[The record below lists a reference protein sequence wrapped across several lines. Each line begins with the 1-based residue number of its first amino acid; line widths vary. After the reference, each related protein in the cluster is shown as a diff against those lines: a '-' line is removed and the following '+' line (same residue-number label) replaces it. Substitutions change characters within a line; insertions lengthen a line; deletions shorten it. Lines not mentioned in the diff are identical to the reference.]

1 MGFGTMKDE
10 DSHSMLKEIR
20 EQPQAIART
29 LERCKP
35 DALKLAELYPLKS
48 FDLIYIT
55 GSGTSYHAGLAGQYA
70 MATITKTFTSV
81 IPSSEFRYWVPSS
94 AGKKTMVFTV
104 SQSGESTDVLN
115 AAKFA
120 RDSGSTVVAITN
132 TPGSSLTKLAHSTI
146 LIHAGEEKAVTATKT
161 YTSQLVAMFTI
172 ALSCAEKGLLVER
185 DTLSLLN
192 KTMLEVP
199 RYVEDTLSLCES
211 QVNSLADK
219 LKSNKFIFLLG
230 SGPNYAT
237 SLEGALKL
245 KESSEIVAEGF
256 ATREFIHGPMQLIS
270 QGTPII
276 VFMPHSEGREETIR
290 TIANFKKLGARV
302 ILVSCFEHDDSVY
315 KDLFDCIKVESKVEE
330 IFTPIVYIVP
340 IQLFAFHM
348 AIKRGLDPDRPEK
361 LSKVV
366 RF

>member
-1 MGFGTMKDE
+1 
-10 DSHSMLKEIR
+10 
-20 EQPQAIART
+20 
-29 LERCKP
+29 
-35 DALKLAELYPLKS
+35 
-48 FDLIYIT
+48 
-55 GSGTSYHAGLAGQYA
+55 
-70 MATITKTFTSV
+70 
-81 IPSSEFRYWVPSS
+81 
-94 AGKKTMVFTV
+94 
-104 SQSGESTDVLN
+104 
-115 AAKFA
+115 
-120 RDSGSTVVAITN
+120 
-132 TPGSSLTKLAHSTI
+132 
-146 LIHAGEEKAVTATKT
+146 
-161 YTSQLVAMFTI
+161 
-172 ALSCAEKGLLVER
+172 
-185 DTLSLLN
+185 
-192 KTMLEVP
+192 MLEVP
-199 RYVEDTLSLCES
+199 RYVKDTLSLCES

-245 KESSEIVAEGF
+245 KESSEVVAEGF

-276 VFMPHSEGREETIR
+276 VFMPHSEGKEETIR

-302 ILVSCFEHDDSVY
+302 ILVSCFEHDESVY
-315 KDLFDCIKVESKVEE
+315 KDLFDCIKVESKIEE